1 MQNNNPWAV
10 VSEQPLAEASDPW
23 AVVGEETTAPEAGVL
38 DTAAAGFT
46 SALRSMN
53 EGLHR
58 VPRALGRFYQAG
70 ENWMARGAEAAI
82 EAVGGD
88 PAEINRRL
96 APLGRAAQV
105 VKRGADALVR
115 PLDRIADQIAA
126 RQQHLNQTD
135 PGHQMHAR
143 QSEEVE
149 AAFQQLL
156 QGEPGPFIRKLGDP
170 HAWAA
175 ALGQAAPS
183 LAASMASGGNLGVI
197 AVLEGLE
204 GLNDVAEFERRTGI
218 QVSPEEFA
226 QAQTQVM
233 TIGALL
239 EKAGVDR
246 ILGVKG
252 NRLLSDL
259 ARAGMAEALT
269 EMGQAVNANAAKRW
283 SYDPTQAY
291 TEGVGMGLMGGAAA
305 GGSAGGL
312 RSAALQYQ
320 RRRAEQDD
328 PAASQEAGDD
338 WAVVDQAP
346 LQLEHTRE
354 TLYADAAGRVGTAE
368 QQREFDETRRTRH
381 GRMPVEIPADPAPI
395 AALPAPGQ
403 VPLVG
408 TPEGEVGS
416 ASELAARAAERER
429 LGLTPDVRRAFG
441 LRQREPVALVAEGEG
456 TESQPLPE
464 PLPVLEAQLALL
476 ADPQSQKDTVLVTP
490 GSPLPEALPPG
501 AERIDTNAGTFIT
514 TNGHKA
520 ALLRSVGQVDD
531 DLAGYVL
538 YGLRGGKPDDATHVL
553 RSVNKAG
560 LATNEIV
567 VGPSNLAEARRQLKK
582 LAGRGDRIEEV
593 AIEQALAER
602 EQPAAAPVSAVPL
615 ASPAERAAQ
624 FRALAEQAADP
635 VVRQTLQ
642 QQAELA
648 EAEQRPGPAPKLS
661 PQERARQARIVDP
674 AQDDLLTAIRKLGG
688 LDTALESDWSGRL
701 KHLSDR
707 RPYLPGLERPGKG
720 RSLDSLAETLHELHY
735 LRAHDKRELE
745 DLLWRAESGNAVY
758 SLARSDE
765 AMLSE
770 AERRFGDQPPQLE
783 PATQDDLERMQR
795 GMPERDTADLPLPGR
810 LFAEENYDPAWSA
823 SARTLS
829 EIMRE
834 AAEVAGDDAVT
845 ELVETLARRD
855 VSNSELAGALLT
867 LIDNANQ
874 EAAHADRESG
884 SARRSEARDGRPQEG
899 GPAAAARAAAAEPGQ
914 AAEVADRR
922 EDLARRRRVDQM
934 TPEEMRR
941 ELLIDELT
949 GLGNRRAYNEAPRL
963 PVQVSIDVDSLKWVN
978 DEMGHESGDHM
989 LRLVGQ
995 AIAEETGHGYH
1006 VSGDEFI
1013 VQAHTQTEADQVM
1026 ARVAERLA
1034 SAMLTVELPDGGR
1047 LTKQGVGF
1055 SYGTGRTLQDAD
1067 AGLRRHKAEREREGL
1082 RGERGAEPA
1091 GVVREPAQRQPDR
1104 EGGAAAEAV
1113 DPPASDAPTETPATA
1128 GVSRSGAFVATHE
1141 LPNGEPVRAYVEDG
1155 EAQPGVWEDAEG
1167 NLIESEEAAPLSVAA
1182 PADRIEAAAHEAATS
1197 PHNDLPEPTQAQKEA
1212 GNYKVGKLRLHGL
1225 DISIEN
1231 PIGSVR
1237 SGTDPD
1243 GKPWS
1248 ITMTAH
1254 YGYIRGTEARDGDH
1268 IDVFL
1273 GPQAEDAS
1281 LPVFVV
1287 DQVNPQ
1293 SRRFDEH
1300 KVMLGYPDRKRAE
1313 AAYRAHYARGW
1324 KGLGGITQLS
1334 LDEFKRW
1341 LAEGDTTKR
1350 LAVQAPKVRK
1360 AAAKAAPAPAAAD
1373 SIQDLGEKI
1382 GGARKDTAGSTGRR
1396 RKVSEKDSTPAWRKR
1411 YTALQNIKTGK
1422 WAIVDTRTNKWLRQG
1437 WAQMEFDTEA
1447 EAEAAI
1453 PLAAVAQKH
1462 RVVPARGD
1470 EGGFEIWRNVT
1481 DRKRVRVVKQ
1491 TFPTRDD
1498 AMHYMAE
1505 HAAEIME
1512 VKTGFGE
1519 EILAKPEKVV
1529 RQGPARRQ
1537 GDVAGNDFMDTFG
1550 FRGVEF
1556 GNWNNQAERQEVMN
1570 HAYDGLLDL
1579 AELLDVPP
1587 RALSLNGELALAFG
1601 ARGQGLSGARAH
1613 YESTY
1618 GVINLTK
1625 MAGSGA
1631 LAHEWFHALDHYFG
1645 RQDGKAFAE
1654 RVTNEQGHQVF
1665 KARGA
1670 ERDFVSHGFRYDSKV
1685 REELREA
1692 YRNVI
1697 QTMFRKAEQYV
1708 EDTQQAEAFVGRARD
1723 DVRRKLDSIRRY
1735 LAEEVTYKKRHNKPA
1750 SAEQLAE
1757 FDALAEQL
1765 VSGQALVTE
1774 LRSNNPGARKGSRAA
1789 WSFRDSNDVLD
1800 GISAILKA
1808 VRGRS
1813 GFKSDR
1819 SGELDSVASAL
1830 GRYRQRIEMLQQARE
1845 GEAKTK
1851 QVPTRYAMDAREIDQ
1866 GRASDYW
1873 TTPHEMA
1880 ARAFSAYVEDKLAEQ
1895 GRSSDFLSFGSDNR
1909 FYQFYDIRPFPE
1921 GAERAAINRAFDA
1934 LFQIV
1939 QTRETDQGVA
1949 MFRRSPAQQG
1959 MSQAEVRQVA
1969 ERLMQGWKGRPPL
1982 HVVQSEAEL
1991 PSAIREVIDR
2001 EAAWGTVSAVYHQGA
2016 VYIVADRMRSAAD
2029 VETMVLHEV
2038 VGHYG
2043 LRTLLGADLKPVLN
2057 QVWLLHGKN
2066 HPQVRSIIDRYFTS
2080 DEAFDPDN
2088 AAHRHLVAEELI
2100 AHMAETGQRPRL
2112 IDRVVGLV
2120 REWLRANGFGRLT
2133 GDFSRQDLALL
2144 LHRAR
2149 QVVERGGLELAPDGL
2164 VAMAREAF
2172 SRAVRPTPAGDSG
2185 RGVSAADS
2193 ADRSAHQPAAGVSD
2207 SMGAASGEG
2216 KAEGGANEPLFRRDG
2231 KGRVESAPQASRR
2244 IVGNLEA
2251 VLAKLPDDP
2260 KQWLKDK
2267 VADNRH
2273 QWLGALTL
2281 RHLADYG
2288 GDLLP
2293 QIKLY
2298 ANTVQRMAGERN
2310 QLIQEAHDLAERWR
2324 KFAAGNRPAAD
2335 ALSDLMHDTTIEAVD
2350 PSKPYTPL
2358 ITPEEAKQ
2366 RIAVLRQKARDRS
2379 GEAYRFIAEIKEVR
2393 GKLAREAVRRAKHPA
2408 LVKRY
2413 QALPPEAQLLYQ
2425 EVRDAYERRWQQTYE
2440 ALKARI
2446 ERAILD
2452 DRKRR
2457 AALDML
2463 RQRFE
2468 SSRVEGPY
2476 FPLQRFGDYWVSA
2489 ISADGEREF
2498 HLAETQA
2505 EQRELAEALR
2515 TEGYEVKL
2523 GRKLDQLQ
2531 ALDGVS
2537 SGFLQEIAGVLD
2549 EVGGPQAE
2557 KVMDDIWQ
2565 LYLQTLPELSVR
2577 RQFIHRK
2584 RVKGFNADALRA
2596 YAHQMFHGAY
2606 QIARLRYADQLQ
2618 ETMRMM
2624 QEAAPAATDPN
2635 RAADLYNEMLK
2646 RHEWVMNPQ
2655 NAGWVN
2661 KASALGFVWYL
2672 GVTPAAALVN
2682 TTQVPL
2688 VTLPMLATRF
2698 GYDKASAALTKAAE
2712 DYFRGGFNAQA
2723 RLQGDEARMLE
2734 QLVAE
2739 GVVDKT
2745 LAHDLAG
2752 LSDTPNEVYRPL
2764 ATKAMSAVSFL
2775 FHHAERFNRE
2785 VTALAAY
2792 RLAKQRGMGHQ
2803 RAVEYARDVVWDS
2816 HFDYS
2821 NTNRARFMQGD
2832 VAKVITMFRQFSLN
2846 MSYLLW
2852 RNFYQSMQG
2861 ETPEVRREARRILAG
2876 VLGAHALGAGLYGMP
2891 LISLVFGVADLMHGL
2906 FGDDDEP
2913 WEAEV
2918 EFRNFLADLLG
2929 PDVARVVAS
2938 GPANYLTGVDIASR
2952 VSLNNLWLRENDR
2965 NLEGKAL
2972 VAYTAEQLL
2981 GPLGGIA
2988 FSVGIGYDLISQGHY
3003 QRGIEAML
3011 PKIAKDGL
3019 RTLRFASEG
3028 AQTLSGDPLIDS
3040 LSAGELLGQSI
3051 GFTPA
3056 RLRERYDA
3064 NRAVTN
3070 YERHVMDRRRALMNG
3085 YALAHRHKD
3094 KEGMRRASESI
3105 NRFNKANPEVMIRE
3119 SDLTRS
3125 LYMRAK
3131 RSAMSEDGLY
3141 VNPKLSRLRE
3151 AGRFA
3156 E

>member
-23 AVVGEETTAPEAGVL
+23 AVVGEEAISPDVGVL
-38 DTAAAGFT
+38 DTAKAGFT

-58 VPRALGRFYQAG
+58 APRALGRFYQAG

-312 RSAALQYQ
+312 RSAALRYQ
-320 RRRAEQDD
+320 RRQAEQ
-328 PAASQEAGDD
+328 AAGQEAADD
-338 WAVVDQAP
+338 WTVIDQAP
-346 LQLEHTRE
+346 LQPERPHGTSHAG
-354 TLYADAAGRVGTAE
+354 ADGRTEAAE
-368 QQREFDETRRTRH
+368 QQRETDETRRTRH
-381 GRMPVEIPADPAPI
+381 GRRPAEIPA
-395 AALPAPGQ
+395 
-403 VPLVG
+403 
-408 TPEGEVGS
+408 
-416 ASELAARAAERER
+416 
-429 LGLTPDVRRAFG
+429 
-441 LRQREPVALVAEGEG
+441 EPVAEGEG

-464 PLPVLEAQLALL
+464 PLPALEAQLALL
-476 ADPQSQKDTVLVTP
+476 ADPQSEKDTVLVTP
-490 GSPLPEALPPG
+490 GSPLPEALPLG

-514 TNGHKA
+514 TNPDKA

-538 YGLRGGKPDDATHVL
+538 YGLRGGKPADATRVL
-553 RSVNKAG
+553 RSVNAAG
-560 LATNEIV
+560 QPTNEIV
-567 VGPSNLAEARRQLKK
+567 VGPSNIEQARSQLEK
-582 LAGRGDRIEEV
+582 LAGRGDQIEEV

-602 EQPAAAPVSAVPL
+602 EQAEPLQQTPAAAEGAGQAEAPTLADEQPVPEVPARFAAPADLRQRDWEARAQAAGLSREQIEALRPQETFDTVTGFYRAEDRVPTLERAQQHVDEADADAVYIEADIANLGGLNAARGHSGANAVYRRITDIMREELEALGDGVDVVPFRHGGDEVSAVVVG
-615 ASPAERAAQ
+615 ADRRAAEAAMA
-624 FRALAEQAADP
+624 RA
-635 VVRQTLQ
+635 Q
-642 QQAELA
+642 QRIRAYVEEEELA
-648 EAEQRPGPAPKLS
+648 ELPHTKAGGRPGVGLHWGVATIEPGSTL
-661 PQERARQARIVDP
+661 QEIFERADRQVEANKKASDVHRSTTETTGPVAP
-674 AQDDLLTAIRKLGG
+674 A
-688 LDTALESDWSGRL
+688 
-701 KHLSDR
+701 
-707 RPYLPGLERPGKG
+707 G
-720 RSLDSLAETLHELHY
+720 RSSSAGRGAAGGDSPGPGARSRLAGRESRPPSAAAIETEPDGGVAVAPPADEATLAET
-735 LRAHDKRELE
+735 
-745 DLLWRAESGNAVY
+745 
-758 SLARSDE
+758 
-765 AMLSE
+765 
-770 AERRFGDQPPQLE
+770 
-783 PATQDDLERMQR
+783 
-795 GMPERDTADLPLPGR
+795 
-810 LFAEENYDPAWSA
+810 
-823 SARTLS
+823 
-829 EIMRE
+829 
-834 AAEVAGDDAVT
+834 
-845 ELVETLARRD
+845 
-855 VSNSELAGALLT
+855 
-867 LIDNANQ
+867 
-874 EAAHADRESG
+874 
-884 SARRSEARDGRPQEG
+884 
-899 GPAAAARAAAAEPGQ
+899 PAA
-914 AAEVADRR
+914 
-922 EDLARRRRVDQM
+922 
-934 TPEEMRR
+934 
-941 ELLIDELT
+941 
-949 GLGNRRAYNEAPRL
+949 
-963 PVQVSIDVDSLKWVN
+963 
-978 DEMGHESGDHM
+978 
-989 LRLVGQ
+989 
-995 AIAEETGHGYH
+995 
-1006 VSGDEFI
+1006 
-1013 VQAHTQTEADQVM
+1013 
-1026 ARVAERLA
+1026 
-1034 SAMLTVELPDGGR
+1034 
-1047 LTKQGVGF
+1047 
-1055 SYGTGRTLQDAD
+1055 
-1067 AGLRRHKAEREREGL
+1067 
-1082 RGERGAEPA
+1082 
-1091 GVVREPAQRQPDR
+1091 
-1104 EGGAAAEAV
+1104 
-1113 DPPASDAPTETPATA
+1113 A
-1128 GVSRSGAFVATHE
+1128 GVSRSGGDST
-1141 LPNGEPVRAYVEDG
+1141 
-1155 EAQPGVWEDAEG
+1155 DAESSQ
-1167 NLIESEEAAPLSVAA
+1167 IEPEEAGPAA
-1182 PADRIEAAAHEAATS
+1182 SADRIEAAAHEAATS

-1437 WAQMEFDTEA
+1437 WARMEFDTEA

-1481 DRKRVRVVKQ
+1481 DRKRVRVVKES
-1491 TFPTRDD
+1491 FPSREE
-1498 AMHYMAE
+1498 AMRYMAE

-1774 LRSNNPGARKGSRAA
+1774 LRSNNPDARKGSRAA

-1982 HVVQSEAEL
+1982 HVVQSEADL

-2172 SRAVRPTPAGDSG
+2172 SRAGRPTPAGDSG

-2682 TTQVPL
+2682 ATQVPL

-3105 NRFNKANPEVMIRE
+3105 SRFNRANPEVMIRE